1 MPSSYQGGVALH
13 ALPIPPIK
21 EEWLCIPPFNEGWAP
36 IPPFKE
42 NWAMLLLESMDQD
55 PNRKGNPL
63 PTVERDLAFTV
74 EHPDEDDPQWLEL
87 CAAIG
92 HNRAFQK
99 ANFGTVDRKIT
110 FSQRLLARRRP

>member
-1 MPSSYQGGVALH
+1 
-13 ALPIPPIK
+13 
-21 EEWLCIPPFNEGWAP
+21 
-36 IPPFKE
+36 
-42 NWAMLLLESMDQD
+42 MLLLESMDQD

-92 HNRAFQK
+92 HNRAFKK